1 VHSNDGLLI
10 VNADDWGRDA
20 LTTDMIAG
28 CVSQHAVSSVS
39 AMVFMEDSE
48 RAAAIARANGIDA
61 GLHLNL
67 TTPFTSSGAD
77 AQLVK
82 EQRAIARFLRSHRLA
97 QAVFHPG
104 LARAFT
110 NVVRAQLEEYR
121 RLYDRDAERVD
132 GHHHMHLC
140 ANVLVQRLLPP
151 RSMVRRSFSFQRG
164 EKSGGNRLYRR
175 LVDRVLVRRRHRLTD
190 YFFCIAPLEPPERLN
205 RVIALSERAV
215 VELET
220 HPAHADEYQ
229 FLTGGGFLRRLGDAS
244 IATRWD
250 TRKPFR

>member
-1 VHSNDGLLI
+1 MHTDEGLLI

-20 LTTDMIAG
+20 RTTDMIAA

-67 TTPFTSSGAD
+67 TTPFTSAAVDGHVA
-77 AQLVK
+77 A

-104 LARAFT
+104 LARAFAR
-110 NVVRAQLEEYR
+110 VVRAQLDEYR
-121 RLYDRDAERVD
+121 RLYGRDAERVD

-140 ANVLVQRLLPP
+140 ANVLLQRLLPSG
-151 RSMVRRSFSFQRG
+151 SMVRRSFSFQRG
-164 EKSGGNRLYRR
+164 EKGSGNRLYRR

-205 RVIALSERAV
+205 RVIKLSERAV

-220 HPAHADEYQ
+220 HPADADEYR